1 MTDEKKQPLYTLG
14 EYDKIAQVMVY
25 TASSMYWGE
34 VVVKSAVRVSTWL
47 RTNTAP
53 DWICLYNARGL
64 LTVGSS
70 PKPNNY
76 SELHVATSQV
86 MCFHLLPPAK
96 DPLDFDPTEPNR
108 HMEPVTTLV
117 GGYMI
122 KGHIR
127 ISDSAN
133 LAKFLEVT
141 RENFT
146 ALYDCEV
153 HNLSIPS
160 MGAIAVPYL
169 IIRQE
174 SAVFTSR

>member
-1 MTDEKKQPLYTLG
+1 
-14 EYDKIAQVMVY
+14 
-25 TASSMYWGE
+25 
-34 VVVKSAVRVSTWL
+34 
-47 RTNTAP
+47 
-53 DWICLYNARGL
+53 
-64 LTVGSS
+64 
-70 PKPNNY
+70 
-76 SELHVATSQV
+76 
-86 MCFHLLPPAK
+86 
-96 DPLDFDPTEPNR
+96 
-108 HMEPVTTLV
+108 MEPVTTLV

-127 ISDSAN
+127 LSDSAN

-153 HNLSIPS
+153 NNLSIPS